1 MDASLPP
8 FSPSSSSP
16 RLSSSGSGLGHRCET
31 GGMDLHHLFLA
42 FVWGIPCFHALAVIP
57 MAPKGGKAAARIYG
71 GHEAS
76 RHFKEFYA
84 SKELVEPHDYMLSI
98 YRTFSSAERL
108 GLNASFFRSSKAAN
122 TIASFVDMGQGR

>member
-1 MDASLPP
+1 
-8 FSPSSSSP
+8 
-16 RLSSSGSGLGHRCET
+16 
-31 GGMDLHHLFLA
+31 MDLHHFILA
-42 FVWGIPCFHALAVIP
+42 FVWGIPCLHALAVIP
-57 MAPKGGKAAARIYG
+57 AAAPKSGKAARIYD

-84 SKELVEPHDYMLSI
+84 SKDLVEPHDYMLSI

-122 TIASFVDMGQGR
+122 TIASFVDLGQGM